1 MSRSRTPE
9 KAAGSFLSRIT
20 WRSPFWLPVLAIV
33 MVLLALIPGES
44 TPDETV
50 GKPRDVA
57 TNLAT
62 LACPVHDELSLM
74 VGQIEAGSAAEAR
87 SIPAGTLDSA
97 WSNPKIWRTGKVSGD
112 VLVVSQTGEG
122 AGPVGYVA
130 GTARKSIGSGLIVS
144 RCPELLD
151 EGWIVGMADQ
161 GKSNITLANLGTAQA
176 VVDVYWYSQ
185 IGPVEDTESI
195 GVVIEP
201 GATKTLRI
209 GSSVPTEHV
218 VGAQIV
224 RRRQQV
230 SAIGISADKAGQGTE
245 LVLPQIELGRS
256 LVFAGLPDKGTMS
269 VSILNPHEETVR
281 VKLRGIRSGGAFDIE
296 GLTDVAIKPQ
306 STLKID
312 VPSKA
317 KLNGQ
322 AIQAVADQRV
332 AATVTVSTAKD
343 IALLSPAVELKRP
356 SAVPVSLAGKNFTLT
371 VVAPQDGGSVALEG
385 VDANMKVVARKN
397 ISVPAGSA
405 MQVDLKKELK
415 GAVAV
420 VLKAD
425 GSIFAGAWSRSG
437 DLIGGTPLAPAP
449 VFIQVPAVAVR

>member
-1 MSRSRTPE
+1 
-9 KAAGSFLSRIT
+9 
-20 WRSPFWLPVLAIV
+20 
-33 MVLLALIPGES
+33 
-44 TPDETV
+44 
-50 GKPRDVA
+50 
-57 TNLAT
+57 
-62 LACPVHDELSLM
+62 
-74 VGQIEAGSAAEAR
+74 
-87 SIPAGTLDSA
+87 
-97 WSNPKIWRTGKVSGD
+97 
-112 VLVVSQTGEG
+112 
-122 AGPVGYVA
+122 
-130 GTARKSIGSGLIVS
+130 
-144 RCPELLD
+144 
-151 EGWIVGMADQ
+151 
-161 GKSNITLANLGTAQA
+161 
-176 VVDVYWYSQ
+176 
-185 IGPVEDTESI
+185 
-195 GVVIEP
+195 
-201 GATKTLRI
+201 
-209 GSSVPTEHV
+209 

-420 VLKAD
+420 VVKAD